1 MISFDLKC
9 KNGHQFEGWFASSE
23 EFKKQSESK
32 LISCAACGST
42 EITKALMAPN
52 VSTLKKK
59 SLLIDQSDMDQ
70 SSKAVV
76 SKSHQAKSPELHN
89 ALKKI
94 KKIVEENCDYVG
106 ENFAEEA
113 RKISYGESKERNIYG
128 EASADEAQELYEEG
142 IEFGVLP
149 WPNREDA

>member
-1 MISFDLKC
+1 M
-9 KNGHQFEGWFASSE
+9 
-23 EFKKQSESK
+23 
-32 LISCAACGST
+32 T
-42 EITKALMAPN
+42 PN
-52 VSTLKKK
+52 VSTAEKKD
-59 SLLIDQSDMDQ
+59 LQNNQSDQEQ

-76 SKSHQAKSPELHN
+76 SNNYQKKSPELHN
-89 ALKKI
+89 ALKQL

-106 ENFAEEA
+106 EKFAEEA

-128 EASADEAQELYEEG
+128 KASADEAQELQEEG

>member
-23 EFKKQSESK
+23 LFEKQSASK
-32 LISCAACGST
+32 LISCTTCGST
-42 EITKALMAPN
+42 EITKALMTPN
-52 VSTLKKK
+52 VSTLEKK
-59 SLLIDQSDMDQ
+59 SSLNDQSGMNQ
-70 SSKAVV
+70 PSKAVV
-76 SKSHQAKSPELHN
+76 SKSNELKSPELHN

-106 ENFAEEA
+106 KNFAEEV

-128 EASADEAQELYEEG
+128 EASADEAKELHEEG
-142 IEFGVLP
+142 IDFGVLP